1 MIEIIAQA
9 VGIAAMAINILA
21 VQFKKPRQL
30 FICRIVASF
39 LWSVHFLL
47 LESPTSAIMNIVNIT
62 RSIFLLNSK
71 TFTKPFLWVT
81 IVLYGVAG
89 LVTMEN
95 SFSLLLILDVLII
108 IAQWVDSVGMWTNNF
123 RNIRFCQLFAIS
135 PAWLAH
141 NIVVFSIGGIITE
154 VFTILST
161 IIALIRFGKREEV

>member
-1 MIEIIAQA
+1 MVDFIAQA

-39 LWSVHFLL
+39 LWGVHFLL

-71 TFTKPFLWVT
+71 TFAKPFLWLT

-89 LVTMEN
+89 LVTMEY
-95 SFSLLLILDVLII
+95 SLSLLLILDILII
-108 IAQWVDSVGMWTNNF
+108 IAQWADSVGMWTNNF

-154 VFTILST
+154 VFTIIST
-161 IIALIRFGKREEV
+161 IIALIRFRKRKEA